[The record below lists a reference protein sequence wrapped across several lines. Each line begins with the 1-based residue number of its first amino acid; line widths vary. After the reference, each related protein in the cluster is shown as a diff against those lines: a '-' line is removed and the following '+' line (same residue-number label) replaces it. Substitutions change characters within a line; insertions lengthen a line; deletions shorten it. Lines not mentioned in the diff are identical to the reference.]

1 MRLVTMLAC
10 AASLLLAAN
19 HVASAK
25 EREFSPVAG
34 VGQEIRFSDGHAV
47 LVTGNA
53 VGNLAVSFLPLDK
66 KSGFVRVWVENA
78 SEQQFNVS
86 ESSLTASAAGAPL
99 TVFTYADQ
107 VKQQKRRA
115 MWAAVATAIAAGA
128 NSYSASQAG
137 YTNYS
142 GGYVSHTSVGL
153 YSANTYGRFYGTSYN
168 AGVAYL
174 AQANA
179 AQQNQAMFDRFQG
192 AVAGAAKS
200 LQDRSLKANTLMPG
214 QSVLGDI
221 KLALP
226 KAGADLELLV
236 DVGGQ
241 PLALRFHEGAAVVD
255 HTPRAVSAA
264 PATPDLGVAP
274 VQRGMVA
281 SGPAADMPTIRLSP
295 TMPIAASPAASGPG
309 LANALAHPS
318 GPAARMELL
327 KLDCTDQFNLVSSVA
342 GKSVFEATCG
352 SGKRQL
358 MECRGAGCRP
368 LN

>member
-1 MRLVTMLAC
+1 MLAC
-10 AASLLLAAN
+10 AASLLLAASN
-19 HVASAK
+19 TAFAK

-47 LVTGNA
+47 LVTGNT
-53 VGNLAVSFLPLDK
+53 VGNLAVSFVPLDK

-86 ESSLTASAAGAPL
+86 ESSLTASSAGAPL

-137 YTNYS
+137 YSNYS
-142 GGYVSHTSVGL
+142 GGYASHTSSGM
-153 YSANTYGRFYGTSYN
+153 YSATTYGHFYGTSYN

-226 KAGADLELLV
+226 KAGGDLDLVV

-255 HTPRAVSAA
+255 HAPRAVSVA

-274 VQRGMVA
+274 VQRGVL
-281 SGPAADMPTIRLSP
+281 GPATTADMPTIRLSP
-295 TMPIAASPAASGPG
+295 SAPIGPSAGGPNPG
-309 LANALAHPS
+309 LASALSHPS

-327 KLDCTDQFNLVSSVA
+327 KLACTDQFNLVSSVA
-342 GKSVFEATCG
+342 GKSVFEATCA